1 MRARRGALAGL
12 LLGLPGVVAAA
23 QPLAAAAWQRMRKA
37 LVVLD
42 YSGTLVLRQGAD
54 LQTLAIE
61 HRAGSPDRDLLT
73 SLDGRTLQIER
84 SGTRVQWTLAG
95 APPLRLDPG
104 RLHTLLP
111 LVPDVPLAALH
122 SSYTLTQQDGGR
134 VAARA
139 TTQLLIQPHDG
150 YRYGYRLWL
159 DRASGL
165 PLRVQLT
172 LDGRPLPE
180 EFRFVALRVGAQ
192 ADLAALG
199 GATPTAAATTAPGR
213 SAQPAPWRVVNAPPG
228 FHVRV
233 CVSDGTPGSE
243 HLVLS
248 DGIASV
254 SVYVQRRPVPLPQGT
269 GVRGALSFVSE
280 ARDGERITVLG
291 DVPVPTVQRIANS
304 VALTAGH

>member
-1 MRARRGALAGL
+1 MRARRGALLL
-12 LLGLPGVVAAA
+12 LLGLPGLAAAA
-23 QPLAAAAWQRMRKA
+23 QPLAAVAWRRMRQA
-37 LVVLD
+37 LVQLD
-42 YSGTLVLRQGAD
+42 YSGTLVLRQGSD

-73 SLDGRTLQIER
+73 SLDGRALQITR

-104 RLHTLLP
+104 HLHTLLP

-122 SSYTLTQQDGGR
+122 PSYTLALRTGER
-134 VAARA
+134 IAAQA
-139 TTQLLIQPHDG
+139 TEQLRIQPRDG

-159 DRASGL
+159 DRANGL

-172 LDGRPLPE
+172 LGGRPLPE
-180 EFRFVALRVGAQ
+180 EFRFVALRVGSQ
-192 ADLAALG
+192 ADLAALD
-199 GATPTAAATTAPGR
+199 GAAPATATRLAAR
-213 SAQPAPWRVVNAPPG
+213 QPARPAQWRVLNAPPG

-233 CVSDGTPGSE
+233 CVGDGTPGSE

-254 SVYVQRRPVPLPQGT
+254 SVYVQRGPVPMPQGA

-280 ARDGERITVLG
+280 TRDGERVTVLG
-291 DVPVPTVQRIANS
+291 DVPVPTVQRIADS
-304 VALTAGH
+304 VALAAGH

>member
-1 MRARRGALAGL
+1 MRARRGALCGL
-12 LLGLPGVVAAA
+12 LLGLPGLAAAA
-23 QPLAAAAWQRMRKA
+23 QPLAVAAWQRMRHA
-37 LVVLD
+37 LVALD

-61 HRAGSPDRDLLT
+61 HRAGTPDRDLLT
-73 SLDGRTLQIER
+73 SLDGRALQIER
-84 SGTRVQWTLAG
+84 SGSRVQWTLAG

-122 SSYTLTQQDGGR
+122 PNYMLSLQDGGR

-139 TTQLLIQPHDG
+139 TTQLRIQPHDG

-172 LDGRPLPE
+172 LDGKPLPD

-192 ADLAALG
+192 ADLAALDG
-199 GATPTAAATTAPGR
+199 TRAAAATSLPGAPVQ
-213 SAQPAPWRVVNAPPG
+213 AEQWRVANAPPG
-228 FHVRV
+228 FHLRV
-233 CVSDGTPGSE
+233 CMGDGTPGSE

-254 SVYVQRRPVPLPQGT
+254 SVYVQRGPVPLPQGT

-280 ARDGERITVLG
+280 THDGERVTVLG
-291 DVPVPTVQRIANS
+291 DVPVPTVQRIADS
-304 VALTAGH
+304 VALVAGH

>member
-1 MRARRGALAGL
+1 MRARRGALLL
-12 LLGLPGVVAAA
+12 LLGLPGLAAAA

-37 LVVLD
+37 LVGLD
-42 YSGTLVLRQGAD
+42 YSGTLVLRQGSD

-73 SLDGRTLQIER
+73 SLDGRALQITR

-95 APPLRLDPG
+95 ASPLRLDPG

-122 SSYTLTQQDGGR
+122 PSYTLTLQSGER
-134 VAARA
+134 IAARA
-139 TTQLLIQPHDG
+139 TAQLRIRPRDD

-180 EFRFVALRVGAQ
+180 EFRFVDLRVGAR
-192 ADLAALG
+192 ADLAALR
-199 GATPTAAATTAPGR
+199 GAAPVTATASPGLP
-213 SAQPAPWRVVNAPPG
+213 AQPALWRVVNAPPG

-233 CVSDGTPGSE
+233 CLGDGTPGSE

-254 SVYVQRRPVPLPQGT
+254 SVYVQRGPVPLPQGT

-280 ARDGERITVLG
+280 THDGERVTVLG
-291 DVPVPTVQRIANS
+291 DVPVPTVQRIADS
-304 VALTAGH
+304 VALAAGR

>member
-1 MRARRGALAGL
+1 MRARRGALCGL
-12 LLGLPGVVAAA
+12 LLALPGVAAAA
-23 QPLAAAAWQRMRKA
+23 QPLAAAAWQRMRRA
-37 LVVLD
+37 LVALD

-73 SLDGRTLQIER
+73 SLDGRALQIER
-84 SGTRVQWTLAG
+84 SGSRVQWTLAG

-122 SSYTLTQQDGGR
+122 PSYTLTLQDGGR

-172 LDGRPLPE
+172 LDGQPLPD

-192 ADLAALG
+192 ADLAALDG
-199 GATPTAAATTAPGR
+199 TVPAAATAAPGLP
-213 SAQPAPWRVVNAPPG
+213 AQAAQWRVANAPPG
-228 FHVRV
+228 FHLRV
-233 CVSDGTPGSE
+233 CMGDGSPGSE

-254 SVYVQRRPVPLPQGT
+254 SVYVQRGPVPLPQGV

-280 ARDGERITVLG
+280 THDGERVTVLG
-291 DVPVPTVQRIANS
+291 DVPVPTVQRIADS
-304 VALTAGH
+304 VTLTAGH

>member
-1 MRARRGALAGL
+1 MRARRGAQLLL
-12 LLGLPGVVAAA
+12 LLGLPGLAAAA
-23 QPLAAAAWQRMRKA
+23 QLPATAAWQRMRQS
-37 LVVLD
+37 LVDLD
-42 YSGTLVLRQGAD
+42 YSGTLVLRQGSD

-73 SLDGRTLQIER
+73 SLDGRALQITR

-111 LVPDVPLAALH
+111 LVPDVSLAALH
-122 SSYTLTQQDGGR
+122 PSYTLTLQTGER
-134 VAARA
+134 IAARA
-139 TTQLLIQPHDG
+139 TALLRIQPRDS

-180 EFRFVALRVGAQ
+180 EFRFVALRVGAH
-192 ADLAALG
+192 ADLAALDHAVP
-199 GATPTAAATTAPGR
+199 ATGMTRAARPP
-213 SAQPAPWRVVNAPPG
+213 AQPAQWRVINAPPG

-233 CVSDGTPGSE
+233 CVGDGSPGSE

-248 DGIASV
+248 DGVASV
-254 SVYVQRRPVPLPQGT
+254 SVYVQRGPVSLPQGT

-280 ARDGERITVLG
+280 THDGERVTVLG
-291 DVPVPTVQRIANS
+291 DVPVPTVQRIADS
-304 VALTAGH
+304 VALAADR